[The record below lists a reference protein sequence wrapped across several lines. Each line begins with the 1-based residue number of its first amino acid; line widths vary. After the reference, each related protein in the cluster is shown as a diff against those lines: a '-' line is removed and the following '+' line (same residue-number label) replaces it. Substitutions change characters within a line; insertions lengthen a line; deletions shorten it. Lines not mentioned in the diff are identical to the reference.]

1 MIKFDDNLNIISFLC
16 LRKDER
22 YVIHLFIFFK
32 KKLKQMMHSLLAYI
46 PTSGD
51 VTRKSSS
58 SVSNLKKSFLTYFN
72 LKSTL
77 IISID

>member
-1 MIKFDDNLNIISFLC
+1 
-16 LRKDER
+16 
-22 YVIHLFIFFK
+22 
-32 KKLKQMMHSLLAYI
+32 MMHSLLAYI